1 MSTKP
6 TDELLDHNYDG
17 IREFDNPI
25 PAWWNWIFI
34 GSIVFSMVYYIHY
47 HVAGTG
53 QGVYAA
59 YEADMEQHRA
69 MLAEQAE
76 KVAESMS
83 EEKLLAVMHEPE
95 MVEAGKVKY
104 DATCAAC
111 HGAKGEGL
119 VGPNLT
125 DPFWI
130 HADGTLMSIREVVA
144 QGVTEK
150 GMPAWEKILTPEEMM
165 QVVAYIGTMRGTNV
179 EGKGPEGEAIGPAG
193 AGGSDAPEGT
203 APATGAE
210 GSEGESAD
218 S

>member
-1 MSTKP
+1 
-6 TDELLDHNYDG
+6 
-17 IREFDNPI
+17 
-25 PAWWNWIFI
+25 
-34 GSIVFSMVYYIHY
+34 MVYYIHY